1 MILGSTGYVIIQKS
15 PFYNGSKGHQ
25 PSLPLHSC
33 QNRRQAPKP
42 SHDQGSYNALT
53 GRRQSKS
60 SRGHAGRIQ
69 DSGYQTGL
77 TPTIRSAISSELF
90 AGIHVAVPH
99 GPSRSR
105 RRLPHLEW
113 PTDQYLLA
121 VCYAKPADFVERTNR
136 CWSLDLIA
144 FVANRLNMD

>member
-1 MILGSTGYVIIQKS
+1 MNVLLIMILGSTGTPAISAVTLVSK
-15 PFYNGSKGHQ
+15 PATGSKTEPRSRKLQ
-25 PSLPLHSC
+25 C
-33 QNRRQAPKP
+33 TNRSAPKQIESRTRWP
-42 SHDQGSYNALT
+42 NTGFGIPNGFNAHDTLC
-53 GRRQSKS
+53 
-60 SRGHAGRIQ
+60 H
-69 DSGYQTGL
+69 
-77 TPTIRSAISSELF
+77 LF

>member
-1 MILGSTGYVIIQKS
+1 MNVLLIMILGSTGYVIIQK
-15 PFYNGSKGHQ
+15 
-25 PSLPLHSC
+25 
-33 QNRRQAPKP
+33 APKP